1 MERCQVPDTLLNKE
15 GGKVSDCQKDAI
27 FLNFF
32 FLKKQHSRSSSLAES
47 DISGARNGPDSS
59 APVSLV
65 PDCSEL
71 APQHSRYRLTT
82 TALINGPF
90 IVAFIGP
97 LFPRQLRY
105 PPDTSGAA
113 AWGGGSG

>member
-1 MERCQVPDTLLNKE
+1 M
-15 GGKVSDCQKDAI
+15 DAG
-27 FLNFF
+27 
-32 FLKKQHSRSSSLAES
+32 SC
-47 DISGARNGPDSS
+47 
-59 APVSLV
+59 LV

-71 APQHSRYRLTT
+71 APHHSRYRLTT

-105 PPDTSGAA
+105 PPDTLVPR
-113 AWGGGSG
+113 GGGRLLRIEPTTHLGRDHDE